1 MNFYLSA
8 VDDLLRHPD
17 DKPSIGLILCKD
29 RNKVVVEYALRDT
42 RKPMGV
48 AAYRL
53 TASLPKYLKDSLPSI
68 EQLEA
73 ELKADRKK
81 SRSRPE

>member
-1 MNFYLSA
+1 
-8 VDDLLRHPD
+8 
-17 DKPSIGLILCKD
+17 LILCRD

-42 RKPMGV
+42 RKPVGV

-53 TASLPKYLKDSLPSI
+53 TASLPKHLKDSLPSI

-73 ELKADRKK
+73 ELKTDKNK